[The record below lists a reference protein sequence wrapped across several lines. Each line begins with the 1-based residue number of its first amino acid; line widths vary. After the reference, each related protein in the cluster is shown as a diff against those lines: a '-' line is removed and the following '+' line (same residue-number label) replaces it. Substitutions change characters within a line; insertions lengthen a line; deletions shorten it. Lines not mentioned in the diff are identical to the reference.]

1 MRGFPKTQMGLF
13 AAAVC
18 LAAAFFALDLA
29 LPLGVAGGVPYVAL
43 VLLGWWLDRPRYL
56 VLLGAVSTVLTIA
69 GYYFSA
75 AGGIEWMVL
84 TNRAL
89 AFFAIW
95 TTVGLLAKAKI
106 SEIALRDAHDELEQQ
121 AEALRDSEKR
131 FRSLYH
137 KTPVMMHSIGTD
149 GRLISV
155 SDYWLQVLGYERD
168 EVIGRRATDFLAEE
182 SKRRAFDE
190 VLPKLYRTGSAQE
203 VPYQFATKGGKII
216 DVLLSAIMER
226 DAAGEGRHSLTVLV
240 DVTERKRAEEALRE
254 SEARYA
260 RAMSGTNDGLW
271 DWDIQTD
278 ESYRS
283 PRWEEIVG
291 HGPGELEP
299 VRQTMVDL
307 THPDDRQRMLD
318 ATRAHLEARVPYDIE
333 IRLRHKSDE
342 YIWVRIRGQAIW
354 DADDKP
360 LRMAGSL
367 TDITPRKHA
376 EEQIRKL
383 NETLEERVEARTAEL
398 RAAQDALLRKE
409 RLAAL
414 GQLTGTV
421 AHELRNPLGT
431 IANAISVIRHK
442 CAGAKPDLEKTLA
455 RAERNIE
462 RCDTIITELLDFA
475 RAKGLQPEPTVVDAW
490 LAEVLEEQHIPETI
504 TVTRDFQADA
514 AAVAFDRDEL
524 RRAVINLVDNACQA
538 MTGGEKRAD
547 AGTGD
552 SGSRDAGTRRELVLS
567 TRMNGERLEIAVAD
581 TGPGIPAEVLPQ
593 VLEPLFSTKTFGTG
607 LGLPTVQRIM
617 EAHGGGLE
625 ITSKEHCGTK
635 VVLWLPLGQPRDG
648 GAAA

>member
-1 MRGFPKTQMGLF
+1 MRGFPKNQMGLF
-13 AAAVC
+13 AVAIS

-43 VLLGWWLDRPRYL
+43 VLFGWWLDRPRYV
-56 VLLGAVSTVLTIA
+56 VLLGAVSTVLTIG

-95 TTVGLLAKAKI
+95 TTVGLLAKAKS
-106 SEIALRDAHDELEQQ
+106 SEIALQDAHDELEQR

-155 SDYWLQVLGYERD
+155 SDYWLQVLGYQRD
-168 EVIGRRATDFLAEE
+168 EVIGRRATDFMAEE
-182 SKRRAFDE
+182 SRRRAFDE
-190 VLPKLYRTGSAQE
+190 VLPKFYQTGSAQE
-203 VPYQFATKGGKII
+203 VPYQFAAKGGEII
-216 DVLLSAIMER
+216 DVLLSAVMER
-226 DAAGEGRHSLTVLV
+226 DAEGEGRHSLTVLI
-240 DVTERKRAEEALRE
+240 DVTARKR
-254 SEARYA
+254 
-260 RAMSGTNDGLW
+260 
-271 DWDIQTD
+271 
-278 ESYRS
+278 
-283 PRWEEIVG
+283 
-291 HGPGELEP
+291 
-299 VRQTMVDL
+299 
-307 THPDDRQRMLD
+307 
-318 ATRAHLEARVPYDIE
+318 
-333 IRLRHKSDE
+333 
-342 YIWVRIRGQAIW
+342 
-354 DADDKP
+354 
-360 LRMAGSL
+360 
-367 TDITPRKHA
+367 A

-383 NETLEERVEARTAEL
+383 NETLEERVEERTAEL

-431 IANAISVIRHK
+431 IANAIHVIRHK
-442 CAGAKPDLEKTLA
+442 CAGAKPDLEKTLV
-455 RAERNIE
+455 RAERSIK

-490 LAEVLEEQHIPETI
+490 LAGVLEEQHIPETI

-524 RRAVINLVDNACQA
+524 RRAVINLIDNACQA

-547 AGTGD
+547 AGTG
-552 SGSRDAGTRRELVLS
+552 GAGTRDELALS
-567 TRMNGERLEIAVAD
+567 TRMNGKRVEIAVAD
-581 TGPGIPAEVLPQ
+581 SGPGIPAEVLPQ

-625 ITSKEHCGTK
+625 RSPAGSIAAPRWCSGCRWGKPVAKEHRHDHR
-635 VVLWLPLGQPRDG
+635 LERLPAADRRRRRGFRRQPGR
-648 GAAA
+648 GARNARP

>member
-43 VLLGWWLDRPRYL
+43 VLLGWWFERPRYL

-84 TNRAL
+84 TNRAF

-95 TTVGLLAKAKI
+95 TTVGLLAKAKS
-106 SEIALRDAHDELEQQ
+106 SEIALQHAHHELEQR
-121 AEALRDSEKR
+121 AEALRASEKR

-168 EVIGRRATDFLAEE
+168 EVIGRRNTDFMTEE

-190 VLPKLYRTGSAQE
+190 VLPKFYRTGSAQE
-203 VPYQFATKGGKII
+203 VPYQFATKGGEII
-216 DVLLSAIMER
+216 DVLLSAVMEK
-226 DAAGEGRHSLTVLV
+226 DAAGERRHSLTVLI
-240 DVTERKRAEEALRE
+240 DVTERKRAEEE
-254 SEARYA
+254 
-260 RAMSGTNDGLW
+260 
-271 DWDIQTD
+271 
-278 ESYRS
+278 
-283 PRWEEIVG
+283 
-291 HGPGELEP
+291 
-299 VRQTMVDL
+299 
-307 THPDDRQRMLD
+307 
-318 ATRAHLEARVPYDIE
+318 
-333 IRLRHKSDE
+333 
-342 YIWVRIRGQAIW
+342 
-354 DADDKP
+354 
-360 LRMAGSL
+360 
-367 TDITPRKHA
+367 
-376 EEQIRKL
+376 IRKL

-398 RAAQDALLRKE
+398 HAAQDALLRKE
-409 RLAAL
+409 RLAAM
-414 GQLTGTV
+414 GQLTATV

-431 IANAISVIRHK
+431 IANAINVLRHK
-442 CAGAKPDLEKTLA
+442 CSASKPNLEKTLA
-455 RAERNIE
+455 RAERNIK

-490 LAEVLEEQHIPETI
+490 LAEVIEEQHIPEAI

-547 AGTGD
+547 SGTRDSGTGGAGTG
-552 SGSRDAGTRRELVLS
+552 GELALS
-567 TRMNGERLEIAVAD
+567 TRMNGKRLEIAVAD
-581 TGPGIPAEVLPQ
+581 SGPGIPAEVLPQ

-625 ITSKEHCGTK
+625 ITSEEHCGTK
-635 VVLWLPLGQPRDG
+635 VVLWLPLGQPGDE
-648 GAAA
+648 GAPA

>member
-1 MRGFPKTQMGLF
+1 MRGFPKNQMGLF
-13 AAAVC
+13 AVAIW

-95 TTVGLLAKAKI
+95 TTVGLLAKAKS
-106 SEIALRDAHDELEQQ
+106 SEIALQDAHDELEQR
-121 AEALRDSEKR
+121 AEALRK
-131 FRSLYH
+131 
-137 KTPVMMHSIGTD
+137 
-149 GRLISV
+149 
-155 SDYWLQVLGYERD
+155 
-168 EVIGRRATDFLAEE
+168 
-182 SKRRAFDE
+182 
-190 VLPKLYRTGSAQE
+190 
-203 VPYQFATKGGKII
+203 
-216 DVLLSAIMER
+216 
-226 DAAGEGRHSLTVLV
+226 
-240 DVTERKRAEEALRE
+240 

-260 RAMSGTNDGLW
+260 RAVSGTNDGLW
-271 DWDIQTD
+271 DWDVQTG
-278 ESYRS
+278 ENYFS

-291 HGPGELEP
+291 QGPGDLEP
-299 VRQTMVDL
+299 VRQTVVDL
-307 THPDDRQRMLD
+307 THPDDRKRMLD
-318 ATRAHLEARVPYDIE
+318 ATRAHLEERVPYDME
-333 IRLRHKSDE
+333 LRLRHKSGE
-342 YIWVRIRGQAIW
+342 YIWVRTRGQAIW

-367 TDITPRKHA
+367 TDITPRKRV

-383 NETLEERVEARTAEL
+383 NETLEERVEERTAEL

-431 IANAISVIRHK
+431 IANAINVIRRK
-442 CAGAKPDLEKTLA
+442 FAGAKPDLEKTLA

-462 RCDTIITELLDFA
+462 RCDTIITELLDFT

-490 LAEVLEEQHIPETI
+490 LAGVLEEQLIPEAI

-514 AAVAFDRDEL
+514 DAVAFDRDEL

-538 MTGGEKRAD
+538 MTGGEKR
-547 AGTGD
+547 G
-552 SGSRDAGTRRELVLS
+552 DAGTRRELALS
-567 TRMNGERLEIAVAD
+567 TRMNAKRVEIAVAD
-581 TGPGIPAEVLPQ
+581 TGPGIPADVLPQ

-607 LGLPTVQRIM
+607 LGLPTVQQIM

-625 ITSKEHCGTK
+625 ITSREHCGTK
-635 VVLWLPLGQPRDG
+635 VVLWLPLG
-648 GAAA
+648 